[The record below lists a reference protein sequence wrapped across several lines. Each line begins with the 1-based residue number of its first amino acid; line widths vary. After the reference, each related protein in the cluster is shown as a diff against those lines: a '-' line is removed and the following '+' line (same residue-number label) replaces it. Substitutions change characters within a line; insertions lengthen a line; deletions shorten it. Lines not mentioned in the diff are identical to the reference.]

1 MGRRLIRVIVGLTLI
16 AAWNHTAVAQTPI
29 PPPSGPVVFCAEQTP
44 PAADSYQLR
53 FDGGALEPLTMD
65 ASLDSAC
72 AGVSG
77 ATHSFRLPAARF
89 TVGTHT
95 LQVRARNAFG
105 STDGPVFSVVVGI
118 APGPLTIK
126 AVIAPSGGGL
136 E

>member
-1 MGRRLIRVIVGLTLI
+1 MGRLLIRVILGLGLTVAWSQ
-16 AAWNHTAVAQTPI
+16 AAIAQTPI
-29 PPPSGPVVFCAEQTP
+29 PPPSGPVIFCAEQTP
-44 PAADSYQLR
+44 PAADRYQLR

-65 ASLDSAC
+65 AALDPAC
-72 AGVSG
+72 ASVSG

-95 LQVRARNAFG
+95 LQVRATNAFG